1 MSTMQETKPPVAHK
15 NPTKTEIHGAVLS
28 DDYAWLRQKSD
39 PSVAEYLHAEN
50 AYTESVM
57 APTKPLQEKLY
68 KELLSH
74 IKETDEGVPYLQD
87 DWWYYTRTEE
97 GKQYPI
103 FCRKKS
109 LDAAETVILDVNELA
124 VGQAFMSVGTFTV
137 SDDGSYLAYSTD
149 NTGFRQY
156 TLHFKA
162 LRTGELL
169 PERIEKTGS
178 VAWANDNK
186 TLFYSV
192 EDDAKR
198 HYRIYRHTLREDSGS
213 DALVFEEKDEAFN
226 VGVGKS
232 RSGRFLYLDTGSHTT
247 SESWFMDAHTPA
259 AEFKLIAARA
269 HEQEYF
275 AEDRGDQFYIR
286 TNHGGRNF
294 SLVTAPITSPARE
307 NWKTLIAHRDDVM
320 IEGHEM
326 FAGFMAL
333 QERENGLPHLRVI
346 QFDGEKSA
354 AGAERFAE
362 NDRRIAFPEEVYMA
376 SPGPNREWNA
386 TTYRYHYQSPITPGS
401 VFDYEIATGRSKLL
415 KQTEVPGG
423 FSRDD
428 YRVDR
433 VWATADDGVKVP
445 VSVIYHRS
453 VKRDSTAPLYLYG
466 YGSYGISLPLSFS
479 SNRLALLDRGV
490 VCALAHIR
498 GGGDLGK
505 PWHDAGRMKN
515 KMNTFTDFIRCAEHL
530 IAQKYCDSKRI
541 VIEGGSAGGLL
552 MGAVAN
558 MRPEMWRAVISKVP
572 FVDVLNTMLDSSL
585 PLTVG
590 EYEEWGNP
598 NEAEDFARMKQYSP
612 YDNLRASA
620 YPAMLVKT
628 AFNDSQVMYWEPA
641 KYIAKLR
648 TLKPGSDKNVL
659 LLHTNMAAGHGGASG
674 RYDYLKEVAFDYA
687 FLLTQAGI
695 AN

>member
-1 MSTMQETKPPVAHK
+1 MTTLQETKWPIARK
-15 NPTKTEIHGAVLS
+15 NPTQIEIHGTVLP
-28 DDYAWLRQKSD
+28 DEYGWLRQKSD
-39 PSVAEYLHAEN
+39 PTVAEYLHAEN
-50 AYTESVM
+50 AYTEAVM
-57 APTKPLQEKLY
+57 APTKPLQGRLY

-74 IKETDEGVPYLQD
+74 IKETDESVPYLQD
-87 DWWYYTRTEE
+87 GWWYYARTEE
-97 GKQYPI
+97 GKQYQI
-103 FCRKKS
+103 LCRKKS
-109 LDAAETVILDVNELA
+109 LDAAENIILDINQLA
-124 VGQAFMSVGTFTV
+124 VGQAFMSVGTSTV
-137 SDDGSYLAYSTD
+137 SDDGNYLAYNTD

-156 TLHFKA
+156 TLYVKD

-169 PERIEKTGS
+169 PEKIEKTGS
-178 VAWANDNK
+178 IAWANDNK

-192 EDDAKR
+192 EDEAKR
-198 HYRIYRHTLREDSGS
+198 HYRIYRHVLRD
-213 DALVFEEKDEAFN
+213 DPANDVLVFEEKDEAFN

-247 SESWFMDAHTPA
+247 SESWFLSADQPTG
-259 AEFKLIAARA
+259 EFKLIAPRV

-275 AEDRGDQFYIR
+275 ADDRGEEFFIR
-286 TNHGGRNF
+286 TNRDGKRNYE
-294 SLVTAPITSPARE
+294 LVTAPIGTLGRE
-307 NWKTLIAHRDDVM
+307 NWRTIVPHREDVM
-320 IEGHEM
+320 IEGHDL
-326 FAGFMAL
+326 FAKFMSL
-333 QERENGLPHLRVI
+333 QERENGLPQLRIVTL
-346 QFDGEKSA
+346 DGGKFSPTK
-354 AGAERFAE
+354 
-362 NDRRIAFPEEVYMA
+362 DVRIAFPEEVFMA
-376 SPGPNREWNA
+376 SPGPNRVFEA
-386 TTYRYHYQSPITPGS
+386 TSYRYFYQSPITPNS
-401 VFDYEIATGRSKLL
+401 TFDYDIATGESGLL

-423 FSRDD
+423 F
-428 YRVDR
+428 DR
-433 VWATADDGVKVP
+433 NNYQVERIWATAYDGVKVP
-445 VSVIYHRS
+445 ISVISRRS
-453 VKRDSTAPLYLYG
+453 VKRDATAPLYLYG

-505 PWHDAGRMKN
+505 PWHDAGRMQH

-530 IAQKYCDSKRI
+530 IAEKYCDAKRI

-552 MGAVAN
+552 MGAVVN

-572 FVDVLNTMLDSSL
+572 FVDVLNTMLDASL

-598 NEAEDFARMKQYSP
+598 NVEEDFARMKQYSP
-612 YDNLRASA
+612 YDNLRAGK

-648 TLKPGSDKNVL
+648 TLKAADDTNVL
-659 LLHTNMAAGHGGASG
+659 LLHTNMEAGHGGASG

-687 FLLTQAGI
+687 FLLTQVGI
-695 AN
+695 TS